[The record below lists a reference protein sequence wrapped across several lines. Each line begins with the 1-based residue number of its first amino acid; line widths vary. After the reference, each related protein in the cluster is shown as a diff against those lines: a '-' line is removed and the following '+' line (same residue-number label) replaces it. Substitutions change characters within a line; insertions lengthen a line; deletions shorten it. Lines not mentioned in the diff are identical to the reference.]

1 MPDVLYSDDDD
12 DSEEESVKSDDR
24 SHNKLLSA
32 ISALDGK
39 KK

>member
-1 MPDVLYSDDDD
+1 MTPDVLNSDDNSD
-12 DSEEESVKSDDR
+12 EESVGDDDR
-24 SHNKLLSA
+24 SHNKLLNA